1 MLVVVIHCYKH
12 GYNSNTHTHTS
23 HTHSHTSHAHSHTLH
38 THTHTHTL
46 THTRTHLTHTLTHT
60 HTHTHT
66 PHTLQAV
73 TEWPENYVQNW
84 MSSLRLNDYIT
95 KFQEAGVNRG
105 ADLAR
110 VDDNMLEE
118 RVGIADEAHRQ
129 IILECLDELC
139 KGVSSTVSI

>member
-1 MLVVVIHCYKH
+1 
-12 GYNSNTHTHTS
+12 
-23 HTHSHTSHAHSHTLH
+23 
-38 THTHTHTL
+38 
-46 THTRTHLTHTLTHT
+46 
-60 HTHTHT
+60 
-66 PHTLQAV
+66 
-73 TEWPENYVQNW
+73 